1 MIWYAQKKRHY
12 THEEIANDFELWNA
26 LIGDIKEDMFAL
38 LTAEDRVL
46 MLDGLFGVEEPL
58 KKGDGKK

>member
-1 MIWYAQKKRHY
+1 MIWYEQKKRSY

-46 MLDGLFGVEEPL
+46 MLDGLFGVDDPSR
-58 KKGDGKK
+58 KGAGKR